1 MCVWVGGCVC
11 VCMCVC
17 AGSEDF
23 HEVLVEAIETISM
36 VEAGN
41 NSSLVVGDPERNLG
55 RIPSVH
61 EDHTMD
67 KL

>member
-1 MCVWVGGCVC
+1 VCVRESACVC
-11 VCMCVC
+11 VCVCVC
-17 AGSEDF
+17 VHVANEDF
-23 HEVLVEAIETISM
+23 HEVL

-55 RIPSVH
+55 QIPSAH
-61 EDHTMD
+61 EAHTMD